1 MFDWINLSLKYK
13 DFAKFMRDFI
23 QNQFWKRNDF
33 SDVSLGLKPLTYRKP
48 NFGNYHDFIM

>member
-1 MFDWINLSLKYK
+1 M

-48 NFGNYHDFIM
+48 NFCYYHDFIM